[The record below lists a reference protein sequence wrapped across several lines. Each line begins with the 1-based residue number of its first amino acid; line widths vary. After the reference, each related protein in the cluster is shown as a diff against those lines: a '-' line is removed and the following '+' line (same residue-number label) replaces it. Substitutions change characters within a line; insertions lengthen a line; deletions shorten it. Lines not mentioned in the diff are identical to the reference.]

1 MDIKIENVKFIP
13 DEENPGMH
21 IPVVTIKQPS
31 FVDMIAY
38 AQEVFGVKDAVR

>member
-1 MDIKIENVKFIP
+1 MDIKIEKVEFIKS
-13 DEENPGMH
+13 EENPGMH

-38 AQEVFGVKDAVR
+38 AQEVFGVKDAFR